1 MADLSQFIEATSA
14 LAINE
19 ILAPIRDDEGI
30 ALPSKYEVLFFPPS
44 GTRGSGGA
52 GATSNLFSQIMF
64 GNIGRGEQRD
74 ISMQCNKIEF
84 PGRNLDTVADTNI
97 YGPTREIVNGFSFAE
112 ITANFYQSSNY
123 KEKQFFETW
132 QRLSYD
138 PNTWAMQYYD
148 DYVGKIQ
155 IYSLD
160 RGDNRRYG
168 VELVECFP
176 KTIAAQSLDASPAT
190 TPQTCDISF
199 SYRYWRNLTDEAD
212 LPKPLL
218 ERLQGVLAN
227 QVERT
232 LTNNIPKVLRKLF

>member
-1 MADLSQFIEATSA
+1 MADLKDFIEATAA
-14 LAINE
+14 LTINE
-19 ILAPIRDDEGI
+19 ILAPFRDGEGV
-30 ALPSKYEVLFFPPS
+30 AKPSGYEVLFFPPV
-44 GTRGSGGA
+44 GA
-52 GATSNLFSQIMF
+52 SQTPSTVNTFFRQMF
-64 GNIGRGEQRD
+64 KNITDGDQREV
-74 ISMQCNKIEF
+74 SMQCHKIEF
-84 PGRNLDTVADTNI
+84 PGRNLDSTPDTNI
-97 YGPTREIVNGFSFAE
+97 YGPSREIVSGFSFAE
-112 ITANFYQSSNY
+112 ITASFYQSNNY

-160 RGDNRRYG
+160 RGNKRRYG

-176 KTIAAQSLDASPAT
+176 KTIAAQTLDASPAT
-190 TPQTCDISF
+190 TPQTCDVSF
-199 SYRYWRNLTDEAD
+199 TYRYWRNLTDEAD

-232 LTNNIPKVLRKLF
+232 LVNNIPKVLRKLL

>member
-1 MADLSQFIEATSA
+1 MADLSQFIEATAA
-14 LAINE
+14 LTINE
-19 ILAPIRDDEGI
+19 ILAPIRDDNGI
-30 ALPSKYEVLFFPPS
+30 ALPSRYEVLFFPPS
-44 GTRGSGGA
+44 GTRGKKTGA
-52 GATSNLFSQIMF
+52 QTNIFSQIMF

-74 ISMQCNKIEF
+74 MSMQCNKIEF

-160 RGDNRRYG
+160 NDGLRRYG
-168 VELVECFP
+168 VELIECFP
-176 KTIAAQSLDASPAT
+176 KTIAAQQLDALPST
-190 TPQTCDISF
+190 TAQTCDVSF
-199 SYRYWRNLTDEAD
+199 SYRYWRNLTDERD
-212 LPKPLL
+212 LPRPLL
-218 ERLQGVLAN
+218 ETIESVLAN
-227 QVERT
+227 QVERA
-232 LTNNIPKVLRKLF
+232 LIRNIPKVLRKL

>member
-1 MADLSQFIEATSA
+1 MGDLSQFIEATAA

-19 ILAPIRDDEGI
+19 ILAPLRDDEGI
-30 ALPSKYEVLFFPPS
+30 AIPSRYEVIFFPPT
-44 GTRGSGGA
+44 GVRGSGGA
-52 GATSNLFSQIMF
+52 GKTQNIFYQIMF

-74 ISMQCNKIEF
+74 ISMQCNKIDF
-84 PGRNLDTVADTNI
+84 PGRNLDSVSDTNI
-97 YGPTREIVNGFSFAE
+97 YGPTREIVNGFTFAD
-112 ITANFYQSSNY
+112 ITASFYQSSNY

-132 QRLSYD
+132 QRLAYD

-160 RGDNRRYG
+160 QSNRRRYG

-176 KTIAAQSLDASPAT
+176 KNIAAQNLDASPAT

-199 SYRYWRNLTDEAD
+199 SYRYWKNLTDEAD

-218 ERLQGVLAN
+218 ERLQSVLAN

-232 LTNNIPKVLRKLF
+232 LINNIPKVLRKL